1 MTDDTEIYYVF
12 VDVLRKVYECGV
24 RISDRRRT
32 DLIRHTTHY
41 TGIFL
46 AKPELSN
53 TRPYAK

>member
-32 DLIRHTTHY
+32 DLIRHTTH
-41 TGIFL
+41 
-46 AKPELSN
+46 
-53 TRPYAK
+53 